1 MMTLAVRAKTI
12 VQPGGRVEIR
22 SPELTPGAS
31 AEVIV
36 LVDAPAPQRVMTA
49 ANLLDS
55 GLVGL
60 WEDRTDIADSAEF
73 ARQIRRQAERRE
85 RTGDD
90 PA

>member
-1 MMTLAVRAKTI
+1 MTLAVRTKTI
-12 VQPGGRVEIR
+12 VQPGGLVEVR

-49 ANLLDS
+49 DSLLDS

-73 ARQIRRQAERRE
+73 AGQLRRQAERRE

>member
-1 MMTLAVRAKTI
+1 MTLAVRTKTI

-22 SPELTPGAS
+22 SPDLTPGAS

-36 LVDAPAPQRVMTA
+36 LVEAPTSQRVMTA
-49 ANLLDS
+49 ASLLES

-60 WEDRTDIADSAEF
+60 WEDRSDIVDSAEF
-73 ARQIRRQAERRE
+73 ARQLRRQAEHRE
-85 RTGDD
+85 ERGDD

>member
-1 MMTLAVRAKTI
+1 MTLAIRTKTI
-12 VQPGGRVEIR
+12 VQPGGRVEVG

-49 ANLLDS
+49 ASLLDS
-55 GLVGL
+55 GLAGL
-60 WEDRTDIADSAEF
+60 WEDRTEITDSVEF
-73 ARQIRRQAERRE
+73 ARQLRRQAERRE
-85 RTGDD
+85 AGDD

>member
-1 MMTLAVRAKTI
+1 MTLAVRTKTI

-36 LVDAPAPQRVMTA
+36 LVDAPASQRVMTA
-49 ANLLDS
+49 ASLLES

-60 WEDRTDIADSAEF
+60 WEDRADIGDSVAF
-73 ARQIRRQAERRE
+73 ARQLRRRAERRE
-85 RTGDD
+85 GIGDE

>member
-1 MMTLAVRAKTI
+1 MTLAVRTKTI
-12 VQPGGRVEIR
+12 VQPGGVVEVR

-49 ANLLDS
+49 ASLLES

-60 WEDRTDIADSAEF
+60 WEDRTDIGDSVAF
-73 ARQIRRQAERRE
+73 ARQLRRRAERRGDS
-85 RTGDD
+85 GDD

>member
-1 MMTLAVRAKTI
+1 MMTLAVRTKTT
-12 VQPGGRVEIR
+12 VQPGGLVEIR
-22 SPELTPGAS
+22 SPELTPSAP

-36 LVDAPAPQRVMTA
+36 LVDAPAPQRIMTA
-49 ANLLDS
+49 ASLLDS

-73 ARQIRRQAERRE
+73 ARQLRRQAERRE

>member
-1 MMTLAVRAKTI
+1 MMTLAVRTKTI
-12 VQPGGRVEIR
+12 VQPGGLVEIR

-73 ARQIRRQAERRE
+73 ARQLRRQAERRE
-85 RTGDD
+85 RAGDD